1 MIKFVVPSVA
11 VGEAVGDIELK
22 DEVFGIE
29 NVSEFA
35 VHEVIKNYLSQCVDY
50 TLKMQ
55 IDENGDKLEL
65 NVKVIDSK

>member
-1 MIKFVVPSVA
+1 MNSLSKYIFEKLYIDK
-11 VGEAVGDIELK
+11 DI
-22 DEVFGIE
+22 D
-29 NVSEFA
+29 VSETDVFK
-35 VHEVIKNYLSQCVDY
+35 EISDVINNYLSQCVDY